1 MANASVVHGDSLGD
15 NSIYCYRAM
24 LTTSTGIW
32 LGDNPLHFSLPILL
46 YQIILIFLLSNLT
59 HLLLR
64 RFGQP
69 LIVSQVV
76 VRLILMYFPTRR
88 SLSLRRMIM

>member
-1 MANASVVHGDSLGD
+1 MADASIVHGDSLAE
-15 NSIYCYRAM
+15 NSTYCYRAM
-24 LTTSTGIW
+24 LTTSSGIW

-46 YQIILIFLLSNLT
+46 YQIILIFLLSHLT
-59 HLLLR
+59 HLVLR

-76 VRLILMYFPTRR
+76 VRPILMYFFRCP
-88 SLSLRRMIM
+88 LSLRRMIM